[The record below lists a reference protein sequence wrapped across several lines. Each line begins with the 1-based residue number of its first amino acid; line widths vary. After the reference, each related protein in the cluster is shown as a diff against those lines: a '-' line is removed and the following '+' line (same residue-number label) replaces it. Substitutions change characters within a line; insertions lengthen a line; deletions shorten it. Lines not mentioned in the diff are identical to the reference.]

1 MNKYMKITLGVAAAA
16 ALVAL
21 GVKAVKNAR
30 AKDAAQP
37 VANIYPVGVST
48 LQPKAGHVVL
58 TLPALT
64 EVANDRDVQLASRIA
79 ARIVDIQPSGTMVKQ
94 GDIIARLDTTGIESG
109 LKSVRD
115 QITAA
120 RIALNNLRETHK
132 RTLELLK
139 VQGASIE
146 TSQKEATMIANAEAG
161 LNALEQKEIE
171 LRNNLSYATISSPVD
186 GTIAKTF
193 ANPGALSA
201 PGKPLLS
208 VHAKNGFYLMVRVPT
223 DLHVRAV
230 QLHGKR
236 YDAVAL
242 GSTYHGLAEYKVYP
256 GDTKLISGDRVQTDV
271 VVFEQ
276 EGTLLPFDAV
286 LDRNGQ
292 SYVLVANGDKAVAQ
306 QVHIVQRGEQGV
318 VVSDDLKDKRL
329 VIAKPD
335 IMLRLLGGA
344 ALRTKE

>member
-1 MNKYMKITLGVAAAA
+1 MNKYVKTTLGVVAAA
-16 ALVAL
+16 ALVAF

-30 AKDAAQP
+30 TKDKAQP
-37 VANIYPVGVST
+37 VAKVYPVGVST
-48 LQPKAGHVVL
+48 LQPKTEQVLL
-58 TLPALT
+58 TLPALA

-79 ARIVDIQPSGTMVKQ
+79 ARIVDIRPSGTLVQK
-94 GDIIARLDTTGIESG
+94 GDILARLDTTGIESG
-109 LKSVRD
+109 LKSVRN
-115 QITAA
+115 QIKAA

-146 TSQKEATMIANAEAG
+146 ESQKEATMIANAEAG

-186 GTIAKTF
+186 GTVAKTF

-208 VHAKNGFYLMVRVPT
+208 VRAKNGFYLMVRVPT

-230 QLHGKR
+230 RFHGKR

-256 GDTKLISGDRVQTDV
+256 ADTKLISGDRVQVDV

-292 SYVLVANGDKAVAQ
+292 SNVLVIEADRAVAKAVH
-306 QVHIVQRGEQGV
+306 VLQRGEQGV
-318 VVSDDLKDKRL
+318 VVSDDLKGKHL
-329 VIAKPD
+329 VVAKPD

-344 ALRTKE
+344 ALRVKE